1 MHFLKPKKSQ
11 PYTLNL
17 STDVYM
23 LLEHYSK
30 YCKMSIDEVAE
41 HMLTQLTKD
50 NDFVEHISKKRDNKK
65 VMQVIDYY
73 NRG

>member
-1 MHFLKPKKSQ
+1 MHFLRPKKSQ

-30 YCKMSIDEVAE
+30 YCNMSVDEVAE

-50 NDFVEHISKKRDNKK
+50 YDFVEYISKKRDNKK
-65 VMQVIDYY
+65 VVKVIDYY